1 MNFRPRLFF
10 SPFDSATFVI
20 KLKSLI
26 VINCVKMNS
35 ILQAI
40 TVLQEE
46 IDAANPERKKERE
59 AERKNSFFS
68 TISKKLRGSSSSSK
82 EKKKKTRLASS
93 KSLSASTSPAAAPAI
108 SKQQT
113 FRRSKTESGSTAFS
127 RKGEVCSDLSTEKQ
141 ANGQVFCS

>member
-10 SPFDSATFVI
+10 SPFDSTTLVL

-26 VINCVKMNS
+26 VITDYCVKMNS

-59 AERKNSFFS
+59 AARKGSFFS
-68 TISKKLRGSSSSSK
+68 TISKKLRGGSKESSSK
-82 EKKKKTRLASS
+82 EKKKKARLASS
-93 KSLSASTSPAAAPAI
+93 KSLSDSTFPAAAPAI

-127 RKGEVCSDLSTEKQ
+127 RERSRKGKPH
-141 ANGQVFCS
+141 